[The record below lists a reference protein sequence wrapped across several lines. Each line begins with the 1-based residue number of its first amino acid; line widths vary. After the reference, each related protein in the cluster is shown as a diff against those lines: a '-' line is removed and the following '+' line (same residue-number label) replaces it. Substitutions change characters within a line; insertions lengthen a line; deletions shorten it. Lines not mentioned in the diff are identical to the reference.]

1 MGVNTVETAL
11 FENALVVVKKVIEKR
26 YLSNV
31 KKHNKQTYLTFSY
44 LKILNKKPQNYMLNF
59 CLKFAGL

>member
-11 FENALVVVKKVIEKR
+11 FENALVVVKKPVLQVIEKR
-26 YLSNV
+26 YLSNIK

-44 LKILNKKPQNYMLNF
+44 LKILNKKKPKLY
-59 CLKFAGL
+59 A

>member
-11 FENALVVVKKVIEKR
+11 FENALVVLKKSVLQVIEKR

-31 KKHNKQTYLTFSY
+31 KKRNKKTYLTFSY
-44 LKILNKKPQNYMLNF
+44 LKLLNKKLPKL
-59 CLKFAGL
+59 FA